1 MALRTKWTD
10 PILLA
15 PVIFICHFLEE
26 SPTFVPWF
34 NTHVARGITSGL
46 FWQVNLTA
54 LIITSFVVVMEW
66 LSRSIFSSILVV
78 AWFGFL
84 MFANAIFHITGA
96 FVDRRYV
103 PGLVTAIALY
113 LPYYSWLFIRAMKS
127 KRVGVPVMIAA
138 AVIAYLRF
146 AR

>member
-1 MALRTKWTD
+1 
-10 PILLA
+10 
-15 PVIFICHFLEE
+15 
-26 SPTFVPWF
+26 
-34 NTHVARGITSGL
+34 
-46 FWQVNLTA
+46 
-54 LIITSFVVVMEW
+54 MEW

-138 AVIAYLRF
+138 AVIGALPMSIHGYLILFRGTRLF
-146 AR
+146 